1 MAAEQEVLDF
11 WFGPHGSA
19 TYGAFREAWFTVD
32 TAFDEEIRRRFL
44 PLYEE
49 AAAGRLSDWKA
60 APESCLAL
68 VLVLDQFP
76 RNMFRGT
83 PRAYATDT
91 EALATASF
99 GVEAGYDAI
108 LPHFTRKFL
117 YMPYMHSERLA
128 DQERSVALFEALG
141 EEASLKA
148 ALRHFEIIERFG
160 RFPHRN
166 AVLDRPSSPEEVAF
180 LREPNSSF

>member
-1 MAAEQEVLDF
+1 MAAAHEVLDF
-11 WFGPHGSA
+11 WFGPSDSA
-19 TYGAFREAWFTVD
+19 TRGAFRAAWFAVD
-32 TAFDEEIRRRFL
+32 PAFDREIRERFL

-49 AAAGRLSDWKA
+49 AAAGRLNDWKTT
-60 APESCLAL
+60 PESCLAL
-68 VLVLDQFP
+68 VLALDQFP
-76 RNMFRGT
+76 RNMFRGS
-83 PRAYATDT
+83 PRAYGTDA
-91 EALATASF
+91 EALATAGF
-99 GVEAGYDAI
+99 AMAAEYDAI

-128 DQERSVALFEALG
+128 DQERSVALFEDLG

-166 AVLDRPSSPEEVAF
+166 AVLGRPSSPEEVAF
-180 LREPNSSF
+180 LREPDSSF